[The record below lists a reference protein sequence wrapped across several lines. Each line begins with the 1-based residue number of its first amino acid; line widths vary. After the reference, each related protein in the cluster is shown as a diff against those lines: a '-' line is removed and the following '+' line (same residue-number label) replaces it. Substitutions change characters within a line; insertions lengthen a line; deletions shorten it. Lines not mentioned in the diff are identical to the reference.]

1 MAILREKVLPEL
13 NGPTAQ
19 DALDVEARIL
29 WILRR
34 YPAPGWEE

>member
-1 MAILREKVLPEL
+1 MLRDKIQPAAKGHALQDSDEL
-13 NGPTAQ
+13 
-19 DALDVEARIL
+19 EAHIL